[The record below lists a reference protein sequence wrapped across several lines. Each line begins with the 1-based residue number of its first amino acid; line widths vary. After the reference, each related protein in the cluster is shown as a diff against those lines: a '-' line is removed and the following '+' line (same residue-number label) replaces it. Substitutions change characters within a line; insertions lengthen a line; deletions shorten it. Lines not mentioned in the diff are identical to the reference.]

1 MHLQQRTVLKTTGTS
16 IIANYSPTQ
25 FPHISYAFLYV
36 CLVVCIFITGR
47 DLSNYYTGKDIDIF
61 HYHKYIFLCCPFII
75 NYFLLTINLFCLKS
89 LLNLRNY
96 INRTTLYIMLFFFL
110 FNQHPSIENHDR
122 PKLLWRTTKV
132 VAHINHLF
140 FLTDRW

>member
-1 MHLQQRTVLKTTGTS
+1 MFILYSLFLLLKQGLTKQTRLIKLYSIRFFFPQPKLQKSQWASILISCVCIYAFTYCNMHLQQRAVLKTTGTS

-61 HYHKYIFLCCPFII
+61 HHHKYIFLCRPFI
-75 NYFLLTINLFCLKS
+75 LTISC
-89 LLNLRNY
+89 
-96 INRTTLYIMLFFFL
+96 
-110 FNQHPSIENHDR
+110 
-122 PKLLWRTTKV
+122 
-132 VAHINHLF
+132 
-140 FLTDRW
+140 